1 MILSFFRN
9 LRAKIIGAKVGNFVS
24 LDRRGNF
31 VDSGLGP
38 SDLNSPLPEVTTA
51 DNGKVLKVIT
61 GEWKKGTVREVPTG
75 GSEGQV
81 LTKSSSGFGWA
92 DVPDE
97 IPTTGVVGYVLTKTQ
112 DGFEWAAIPSQS
124 NKYLHNIRVT
134 VKNVGDNT
142 LSEAI
147 FQFFT
152 DSRFNQ
158 PILNFENLETALADY
173 VGTAQIPASGSAS
186 IFSGGTY
193 TVYPLAKVKTDGGS
207 YKVYY
212 YIDNQGELTEAV
224 GIDLHYT
231 TQYYSITLVDNVT
244 AI

>member
-81 LTKSSSGFGWA
+81 LTKTASGSGWA
-92 DVPDE
+92 D
-97 IPTTGVVGYVLTKTQ
+97 PTEGSKL
-112 DGFEWAAIPSQS
+112 
-124 NKYLHNIRVT
+124 YLHTIVIVNDENKGEVVLQLLLPT
-134 VKNVGDNT
+134 
-142 LSEAI
+142 
-147 FQFFT
+147 
-152 DSRFNQ
+152 Q
-158 PILNFENLETALADY
+158 P
-173 VGTAQIPASGSAS
+173 
-186 IFSGGTY
+186 
-193 TVYPLAKVKTDGGS
+193 
-207 YKVYY
+207 
-212 YIDNQGELTEAV
+212 
-224 GIDLHYT
+224 
-231 TQYYSITLVDNVT
+231 TLVSVSQLWDVMPSHLLPCSGWFFYDSANVRTT
-244 AI
+244 ASTIQRAGSSADKWLSVSAPLHTGESMPMFP

>member
-92 DVPDE
+92 DPTGGSKLYLHTIMIVNDENKGEVVLQLLLPTQPTLTSVSQLWDLMPSHLLPCTGWFFYDSANVRTTASFIQRAGSSADKWLSVSAPLHTGESMPMFFNFSDANTYNLTVYVDE
-97 IPTTGVVGYVLTKTQ
+97 IG
-112 DGFEWAAIPSQS
+112 
-124 NKYLHNIRVT
+124 
-134 VKNVGDNT
+134 
-142 LSEAI
+142 
-147 FQFFT
+147 
-152 DSRFNQ
+152 
-158 PILNFENLETALADY
+158 
-173 VGTAQIPASGSAS
+173 
-186 IFSGGTY
+186 
-193 TVYPLAKVKTDGGS
+193 
-207 YKVYY
+207 
-212 YIDNQGELTEAV
+212 
-224 GIDLHYT
+224 
-231 TQYYSITLVDNVT
+231 
-244 AI
+244 